1 VTLAATGVLYV
12 IAGATPTCSP
22 YRHFDYAGA
31 GQGLGCLFRTDTGG
45 RSFVDVQFIAQ
56 LTGHPVRSEYKDS
69 GAPDVLPPSDA
80 MVVVPATFNTINK
93 CARQGLGSC
102 ARYTFTN

>member
-1 VTLAATGVLYV
+1 MITLAQARGWDVCFVL
-12 IAGATPTCSP
+12 TP
-22 YRHFDYAGA
+22 
-31 GQGLGCLFRTDTGG
+31 GG

-69 GAPDVLPPSDA
+69 GAPDVLPPFDA

-102 ARYTFTN
+102 AKYRFTN